1 MWQKER
7 LLSLALKLLAEAC
20 TKVFWIDC
28 DGEEVRGNP
37 HLVIGQNA
45 VFAGR
50 PVRAPQTAREMA
62 STAAENINKC
72 RYQMLKMPA
81 AMAISQP
88 RLVDDLEGMGLSTT
102 GFDAGSES
110 PTDPTALVARQ

>member
-1 MWQKER
+1 MIHRQQP
-7 LLSLALKLLAEAC
+7 
-20 TKVFWIDC
+20 
-28 DGEEVRGNP
+28 GEEVRGDP

-62 STAAENINKC
+62 STAAGNINKC

-81 AMAISQP
+81 AMAISQS
-88 RLVDDLEGMGLSTT
+88 RLVDVIVLEGMGLPAT

>member
-1 MWQKER
+1 MVQPDTTAER
-7 LLSLALKLLAEAC
+7 LRRSLHSL
-20 TKVFWIDC
+20 IHRQQP
-28 DGEEVRGNP
+28 GEEVRGNP

-81 AMAISQP
+81 AMAISQL
-88 RLVDDLEGMGLSTT
+88 RLVDDLPGGHGLPTI
-102 GFDAGSES
+102 GIDAGSES